1 MDSYTLSLNMHERTI
16 ITHIHILTIL
26 PYINTSMTKL
36 VGGIYVTF
44 NVDNSQYNKYFDIPV
59 FHRVYGY

>member
-1 MDSYTLSLNMHERTI
+1 MYERLI

-44 NVDNSQYNKYFDIPV
+44 NVDISQYNKYFDIPV
-59 FHRVYGY
+59 FQEV